1 MKNPFTGEVVGALD
15 MWISGFIMMLAL
27 AILVTPATP
36 KTSVGDKPICT
47 MTIDIEWHE
56 QTNADVDLWVKAR
69 DNNPVGY
76 SAKDSASLNLVRDD
90 LGYLNDPTPINAERV
105 CARGNLPGEYVVNVH
120 LFSLRVG
127 ADKRVPV
134 HVRVAT
140 VEPSTAYT
148 AVIWEGDVALKRLGE
163 ELTVIRFVLDDQGRL
178 IPGSLHDLPMA
189 LRADNKQTGFGRE

>member
-27 AILVTPATP
+27 AILVIPAAP
-36 KTSVGDKPICT
+36 KIVAGDKPVCT
-47 MTIDIEWHE
+47 MTIDIEWSGAI
-56 QTNADVDLWVKAR
+56 NADVDLWGKAP
-69 DNNPVGY
+69 DNRPVGY
-76 SAKDSASLNLVRDD
+76 SSKDSRTLNLVRDD
-90 LGYLNDPTPINAERV
+90 LGYANDSTILNEERI

-140 VEPSTAYT
+140 VDPSTAYT
-148 AVIWEGDVALKRLGE
+148 AVVWEGDVALNRLGE

-178 IPGSLHDLPMA
+178 VPGSLHDLPMA
-189 LRADNKQTGFGRE
+189 LRTDNKQTGFGRE